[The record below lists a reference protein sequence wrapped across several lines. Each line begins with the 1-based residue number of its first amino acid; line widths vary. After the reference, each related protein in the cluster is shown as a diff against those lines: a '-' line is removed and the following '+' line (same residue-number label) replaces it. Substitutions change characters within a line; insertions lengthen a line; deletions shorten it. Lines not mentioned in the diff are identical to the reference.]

1 MSALPADVRPAK
13 ERPRDPWRL
22 AAARFARNRG
32 AVAGL
37 WILVVVTVA
46 AIGVEWVSP
55 HGVAEQDLARAR
67 QAPSWEHPFGTDV
80 VGRDL
85 LTRTLYG
92 GRISLAVGVVATLVS
107 LVIGVSWGMIAGWR
121 GGRTDE
127 LMMRFVD
134 LLYGLPFLFFVVLLV
149 AWFGQSLLL
158 LFVALGAVQWL
169 TTSRIV
175 RAETRRLRAAEFVVA
190 ARALGVPTPW
200 ILVRHV
206 LPNLVGP
213 VLVVATLT
221 VPAVMLEEAF
231 LSFLGLGV
239 QPPLA
244 SWGSL
249 ASEGASAL
257 NPVDTR
263 WWLIVF
269 PGALF
274 SITLLALNFVGD
286 GLRDAFDVRSSR

>member
-1 MSALPADVRPAK
+1 MSA
-13 ERPRDPWRL
+13 PRDPWRL
-22 AAARFARNRG
+22 ALRRFARNRA
-32 AVAGL
+32 AVASGCVL
-37 WILVVVTVA
+37 VLVTLLAVSAEWI
-46 AIGVEWVSP
+46 SP
-55 HGVAEQDLARAR
+55 WGVAEQDLEIAR
-67 QAPSWEHPFGTDV
+67 QAPSWDHPFGTDE

-85 LTRTLYG
+85 MTRTLHG

-107 LVIGVSWGMIAGWR
+107 LIIGVGWGLLAGWK
-121 GGRTDE
+121 GGQVDE
-127 LMMRFVD
+127 MMMRFVD
-134 LLYGLPFLFFVVLLV
+134 LLYGMPFLFVVVLLV
-149 AWFGQSLLL
+149 AWFGQSLIL

-175 RAETRRLRAAEFVVA
+175 RAETRRLRDAEFVLA
-190 ARALGVPTPW
+190 ARSIGVPVPL
-200 ILVRHV
+200 ILVRHL
-206 LPNLVGP
+206 LPNLIGP

-249 ASEGASAL
+249 AAEGAGAI
-257 NPVDTR
+257 NPVDSM

-274 SITLLALNFVGD
+274 TITLLALNFVGD
-286 GLRDAFDVRSSR
+286 GLRDAFDPRSSRE

>member
-1 MSALPADVRPAK
+1 MSAA
-13 ERPRDPWRL
+13 RDPWRL
-22 AAARFARNRG
+22 ALRRFARNRA
-32 AVAGL
+32 AVASGCVL
-37 WILVVVTVA
+37 VLVTLLALGVQWI
-46 AIGVEWVSP
+46 SP
-55 HGVAEQDLARAR
+55 WGVAEQNLEIAR
-67 QAPSWEHPFGTDV
+67 QAPSWTHPFGTDE

-85 LTRTLYG
+85 MTRTLHG
-92 GRISLAVGVVATLVS
+92 GRISLAVGLVATLVS
-107 LVIGVSWGMIAGWR
+107 LIIGVAWGLLSGWK
-121 GGRTDE
+121 GGRVDE
-127 LMMRFVD
+127 VMMRFVD
-134 LLYGLPFLFFVVLLV
+134 LLYGLPFLFVVVLLV
-149 AWFGQSLLL
+149 AWFGQSLVL

-175 RAETRRLRAAEFVVA
+175 RAETRRLREAEFVLA
-190 ARALGVPTPW
+190 ARSIGVPVPL
-200 ILVRHV
+200 ILIRHL
-206 LPNLVGP
+206 LPNLIGP

-249 ASEGASAL
+249 AAEGAGAI
-257 NPVDTR
+257 NPIDSM

-274 SITLLALNFVGD
+274 SITLLALNFIGD
-286 GLRDAFDVRSSR
+286 GLRDAFDPRSSRD

>member
-1 MSALPADVRPAK
+1 MSR

-22 AAARFARNRG
+22 ALGRFAHNR
-32 AVAGL
+32 AAMAGL
-37 WILVVVTVA
+37 FVLIVVTVA
-46 AIGVEWVSP
+46 ALGVEWISP
-55 HGVAEQDLARAR
+55 YGVAEQDLARAR
-67 QAPSWEHPFGTDV
+67 QAPSWDHPFGTDA

-85 LTRTLYG
+85 FTRTLHG
-92 GRISLAVGVVATLVS
+92 GRISLLVGVVATFVS
-107 LVIGVSWGMIAGWR
+107 IVIGVTWGLVAGWN
-121 GGRTDE
+121 GGRVDE

-149 AWFGQSLLL
+149 AWFGQSLVL

-175 RAETRRLRAAEFVVA
+175 RAETQRLRGEEFVIA
-190 ARALGVPTPW
+190 ARSIGVPTPM
-200 ILVRHV
+200 ILLRHV
-206 LPNLVGP
+206 LPNLLGP

-221 VPAVMLEEAF
+221 VPTVMLEEAF

-239 QPPLA
+239 QPPMA

-249 ASEGASAL
+249 ASEGAAAL
-257 NPVDTR
+257 NPVDSM
-263 WWLIVF
+263 WWWIVF

-274 SITLLALNFVGD
+274 SLTLLALNFVGD
-286 GLRDAFDVRSSR
+286 GLRDAFDPKTVRK

>member
-1 MSALPADVRPAK
+1 MTT

-22 AAARFARNRG
+22 AMARFRRNRA
-32 AVAGL
+32 AVAGA
-37 WILVVVTVA
+37 WVLVLVTVA
-46 AIGVEWVSP
+46 AIGIEWISP
-55 HGVAEQDLARAR
+55 HGVAEQELTRAR
-67 QAPSWEHPFGTDV
+67 QAPSWDHPFGTDA

-85 LTRTLYG
+85 LTRTLHG

-107 LVIGVSWGMIAGWR
+107 MVIGVSWGLVAGWR

-127 LMMRFVD
+127 FMMRFVD

-149 AWFGQSLLL
+149 AWFGQSLVL

-175 RAETRRLRAAEFVVA
+175 RAETRRLRSAEFVIA
-190 ARALGVPTPW
+190 ARALGVPTVA
-200 ILVRHV
+200 ILLRHV
-206 LPNLVGP
+206 LPNLIGP
-213 VLVVATLT
+213 VLVIATLT
-221 VPAVMLEEAF
+221 VPTVMLEEAF

-249 ASEGASAL
+249 ASEGAAAI
-257 NPVDTR
+257 NPVDSM

-286 GLRDAFDVRSSR
+286 GLRDAFDVRGGR

>member
-1 MSALPADVRPAK
+1 MSA
-13 ERPRDPWRL
+13 PRDPWRL
-22 AAARFARNRG
+22 ALRRFARNRA
-32 AVAGL
+32 AVASGCVL
-37 WILVVVTVA
+37 VMVTLLALGAEWI
-46 AIGVEWVSP
+46 SP
-55 HGVAEQDLARAR
+55 WGIAEQDLEIAR
-67 QAPSWEHPFGTDV
+67 QAPSWTHLFGTDE

-85 LTRTLYG
+85 MTRTLAG
-92 GRISLAVGVVATLVS
+92 GRISLAVGLVATLVS
-107 LVIGVSWGMIAGWR
+107 LIIGVSWGLIAGWK
-121 GGRTDE
+121 GGQVDE
-127 LMMRFVD
+127 MMMRFVD
-134 LLYGLPFLFFVVLLV
+134 LLYGMPFLFVVVLLV
-149 AWFGQSLLL
+149 AWFGQSLVL

-175 RAETRRLRAAEFVVA
+175 RAETRRLRDAEFVLA
-190 ARALGVPTPW
+190 ARSIGVPVPL
-200 ILVRHV
+200 ILIRHL
-206 LPNLVGP
+206 LPNLIGP

-249 ASEGASAL
+249 AAEGAGAI
-257 NPVDTR
+257 NPIDSM

-286 GLRDAFDVRSSR
+286 GLRDAFDPRSSRD

>member
-1 MSALPADVRPAK
+1 MST
-13 ERPRDPWRL
+13 PRDPWRL
-22 AAARFARNRG
+22 ALRRFTRNRA
-32 AVAGL
+32 AVASA
-37 WILVVVTVA
+37 WVLVLVTLL
-46 AIGVEWVSP
+46 AIGAESASP
-55 HGVAEQDLARAR
+55 WGVAEQDLEIAR
-67 QAPSWEHPFGTDV
+67 QAPSWTHPFGTDE

-85 LTRTLYG
+85 MTRTLHG

-107 LVIGVSWGMIAGWR
+107 LIIGVGWGLLAGWK
-121 GGRTDE
+121 GGQTDE
-127 LMMRFVD
+127 MMMRFVD
-134 LLYGLPFLFFVVLLV
+134 LLYGMPFLFVVVLLV
-149 AWFGQSLLL
+149 AWFGQSLVL

-175 RAETRRLRAAEFVVA
+175 RAETRRLRDAEFVLA
-190 ARALGVPTPW
+190 ARSIGIPVPL
-200 ILVRHV
+200 ILVRHL
-206 LPNLVGP
+206 LPNLIGP

-249 ASEGASAL
+249 AAEGAGAI
-257 NPVDTR
+257 NPVDSM

-286 GLRDAFDVRSSR
+286 GLRDAFDPRSSRD

>member
-1 MSALPADVRPAK
+1 MTT

-22 AAARFARNRG
+22 AMARFRRNRA

-37 WILVVVTVA
+37 WVLVLVTLA
-46 AIGVEWVSP
+46 AIGIEWVSP
-55 HGVAEQDLARAR
+55 HGVAEQDLALAR
-67 QAPSWEHPFGTDV
+67 LAPSWDHPFGTDA

-85 LTRTLYG
+85 LTRTFHG

-107 LVIGVSWGMIAGWR
+107 MVIGVSWGLVAGWR

-127 LMMRFVD
+127 LMMRVVD

-149 AWFGQSLLL
+149 AWFGQSLVL

-175 RAETRRLRAAEFVVA
+175 RAETRRLRSAEFVIA
-190 ARALGVPTPW
+190 ARALGVPTVA
-200 ILVRHV
+200 ILLRHV
-206 LPNLVGP
+206 LPNLIGP
-213 VLVVATLT
+213 VLVIATLT
-221 VPAVMLEEAF
+221 VPTVMLEEAF

-249 ASEGASAL
+249 ASEGAAAI
-257 NPVDTR
+257 NPVDSM

-286 GLRDAFDVRSSR
+286 GLRDAFDVRGGR

>member
-1 MSALPADVRPAK
+1 MSA
-13 ERPRDPWRL
+13 PRDPWRL
-22 AAARFARNRG
+22 ALRRFARNRA
-32 AVAGL
+32 AVASGCVL
-37 WILVVVTVA
+37 VMVTLLALGAEWI
-46 AIGVEWVSP
+46 SP
-55 HGVAEQDLARAR
+55 WGIAEQDLEIAR
-67 QAPSWEHPFGTDV
+67 QAPSWTHLFGTDE

-85 LTRTLYG
+85 MTRTLAG
-92 GRISLAVGVVATLVS
+92 GRISLAVGLVATLVS
-107 LVIGVSWGMIAGWR
+107 LIIGVSWGLIAGWK
-121 GGRTDE
+121 GGQVDE
-127 LMMRFVD
+127 MMMRFVD
-134 LLYGLPFLFFVVLLV
+134 LLYGMPFLFVVVLLV
-149 AWFGQSLLL
+149 AWFGQSLVL

-175 RAETRRLRAAEFVVA
+175 RAETRRLRDAEFVLA
-190 ARALGVPTPW
+190 ARSIGVPVPL
-200 ILVRHV
+200 ILIRHL
-206 LPNLVGP
+206 LPNLIGP

-249 ASEGASAL
+249 AAEGAGAI
-257 NPVDTR
+257 NPIDSM

-274 SITLLALNFVGD
+274 SITLLALNFIGD
-286 GLRDAFDVRSSR
+286 GLRDAFDPRSSRD

>member
-1 MSALPADVRPAK
+1 MST
-13 ERPRDPWRL
+13 PRDPWRL
-22 AAARFARNRG
+22 ALRRFARNRA
-32 AVAGL
+32 AVASGCVL
-37 WILVVVTVA
+37 VLVTLLAISAEWI
-46 AIGVEWVSP
+46 SP
-55 HGVAEQDLARAR
+55 WGVAEQDLEIAR
-67 QAPSWEHPFGTDV
+67 QAPSWAHPLGTDEI
-80 VGRDL
+80 GRDL
-85 LTRTLYG
+85 MTRTLHG

-107 LVIGVSWGMIAGWR
+107 LIIGVGWGLLAGWK
-121 GGRTDE
+121 GGRADE

-134 LLYGLPFLFFVVLLV
+134 LLYGMPFLFVVVLLV
-149 AWFGQSLLL
+149 AWFGQSLVL

-175 RAETRRLRAAEFVVA
+175 RAETRRLRDAEFVLA
-190 ARALGVPTPW
+190 ARSIGVPVPM
-200 ILVRHV
+200 ILIRHL
-206 LPNLVGP
+206 LPNLIGP

-249 ASEGASAL
+249 AAEGAGAI
-257 NPVDTR
+257 NPIDSM

-274 SITLLALNFVGD
+274 SITLLALNFIGD
-286 GLRDAFDVRSSR
+286 GLRDAFDPRSSRD

>member
-1 MSALPADVRPAK
+1 MST
-13 ERPRDPWRL
+13 PRDPWRL
-22 AAARFARNRG
+22 ALRRFARNRA
-32 AVAGL
+32 AVASAWVL
-37 WILVVVTVA
+37 ILVMLL
-46 AIGVEWVSP
+46 AIGAEWASP
-55 HGVAEQDLARAR
+55 WGVAEQDLEIAR
-67 QAPSWEHPFGTDV
+67 QAPSWTHPFGTDE

-85 LTRTLYG
+85 MTRTLHG

-107 LVIGVSWGMIAGWR
+107 LIIGVGWGLLAGWK
-121 GGRTDE
+121 GGQTDE
-127 LMMRFVD
+127 MMMRFVD
-134 LLYGLPFLFFVVLLV
+134 LLYGMPFLFVVVLLV
-149 AWFGQSLLL
+149 AWFGQSLVL

-175 RAETRRLRAAEFVVA
+175 RAETRRLRDAEFVLA
-190 ARALGVPTPW
+190 ARSIGVPVPL
-200 ILVRHV
+200 ILVRHL
-206 LPNLVGP
+206 LPNLIGP

-249 ASEGASAL
+249 AAEGAGAI
-257 NPVDTR
+257 NPVDSM

-286 GLRDAFDVRSSR
+286 GLRDAFDPRSSRD

>member
-1 MSALPADVRPAK
+1 MSRS
-13 ERPRDPWRL
+13 RDPWRL
-22 AAARFARNRG
+22 AMERFARNR
-32 AVAGL
+32 AAMAASLVLVA
-37 WILVVVTVA
+37 ITVS

-55 HGVAEQDLARAR
+55 HGVTEQDLSRAR
-67 QAPSWEHPFGTDV
+67 QAPSWEHPFGTDA

-85 LTRTLYG
+85 LTRTLHG
-92 GRISLAVGVVATLVS
+92 GRISLLVGVVATLVS
-107 LVIGVSWGMIAGWR
+107 IVIGVTWGLVAGWN
-121 GGRTDE
+121 GGRVDDA
-127 LMMRFVD
+127 MMRFVD

-149 AWFGQSLLL
+149 AWFGQSLVL

-175 RAETRRLRAAEFVVA
+175 RAETLRLRHAEFVLA
-190 ARALGVPTPW
+190 ARSIGVPTPV
-200 ILVRHV
+200 ILLRHV
-206 LPNLVGP
+206 LPNLLGP

-221 VPAVMLEEAF
+221 VPTVMLEEAF

-249 ASEGASAL
+249 ASEGAAAI
-257 NPVDTR
+257 NPVDSM
-263 WWLIVF
+263 WWWIVF
-269 PGALF
+269 PGAMF

-286 GLRDAFDVRSSR
+286 GLRDAFDPKTRR

>member
-1 MSALPADVRPAK
+1 MSA
-13 ERPRDPWRL
+13 PRDPWRL
-22 AAARFARNRG
+22 ALRRFARNR
-32 AVAGL
+32 AAL
-37 WILVVVTVA
+37 VA
-46 AIGVEWVSP
+46 AAVLVLVTLSAVCVEWVSP
-55 HGVAEQDLARAR
+55 WGVAEQDLSIAR
-67 QAPSWEHPFGTDV
+67 QGPSRAHPFGTDE

-85 LTRTLYG
+85 LTRTLHG
-92 GRISLAVGVVATLVS
+92 GRISLAVGLVATLVS
-107 LVIGVSWGMIAGWR
+107 LVIGTAWGLVAGWK
-121 GGRTDE
+121 GGRVDE
-127 LMMRFVD
+127 AMMRFVD
-134 LLYGLPFLFFVVLLV
+134 MLYGLPFLFVVVLLV
-149 AWFGQSLLL
+149 AWFGQSLVL

-175 RAETRRLRAAEFVVA
+175 RAETRRLREAEFVLA
-190 ARALGVPTPW
+190 ARAIGVSVPA
-200 ILVRHV
+200 ILVRHL
-206 LPNLVGP
+206 LPNLAGP
-213 VLVVATLT
+213 ILVVATLT

-249 ASEGASAL
+249 AAEGAGAI
-257 NPVDTR
+257 NPVDSM

-286 GLRDAFDVRSSR
+286 GLRDAFDPRSGG

>member
-1 MSALPADVRPAK
+1 MS
-13 ERPRDPWRL
+13 RPRDPWRL
-22 AAARFARNRG
+22 AMGRFARNR
-32 AVAGL
+32 AAMAGL
-37 WILVVVTVA
+37 FVLVLVTLS
-46 AIGVEWVSP
+46 AITVEWISP
-55 HGVAEQDLARAR
+55 HGVAEQNLERAR
-67 QAPSWEHPFGTDV
+67 QGPSWEHPFGTDA

-85 LTRTLYG
+85 FTRTLHG
-92 GRISLAVGVVATLVS
+92 GRISLLVGVVATFVS
-107 LVIGVSWGMIAGWR
+107 IVIGVTWGLIAGWS

-127 LMMRFVD
+127 AMMRFVD

-149 AWFGQSLLL
+149 AWFGQSLVL

-175 RAETRRLRAAEFVVA
+175 RAETLRLRNEEFVLA
-190 ARALGVPTPW
+190 AKSLGVPTPM
-200 ILVRHV
+200 ILLRHV
-206 LPNLVGP
+206 LPNLLGP

-221 VPAVMLEEAF
+221 VPTVMLEEAF

-249 ASEGASAL
+249 ASEGAAAI
-257 NPVDTR
+257 NPVDSM
-263 WWLIVF
+263 WWWIVF

-286 GLRDAFDVRSSR
+286 GLRDAFDPKARR

>member
-1 MSALPADVRPAK
+1 MSA
-13 ERPRDPWRL
+13 PRDPWRL
-22 AAARFARNRG
+22 ALRRFMRNRA
-32 AVAGL
+32 AVAAAGV
-37 WILVVVTVA
+37 LVLVTVLA
-46 AIGVEWVSP
+46 LTVEWFSP
-55 HGVAEQDLARAR
+55 WGVAEQDLSIAR
-67 QAPSWEHPFGTDV
+67 QGPSWSHPFGTDE

-85 LTRTLYG
+85 FTRTLHG
-92 GRISLAVGVVATLVS
+92 GRISLAVGLVATLVS
-107 LVIGVSWGMIAGWR
+107 LFIGTAWGLIAGWK
-121 GGRTDE
+121 GGRVDD

-134 LLYGLPFLFFVVLLV
+134 LMYGLPFLFVVVLLV
-149 AWFGQSLLL
+149 AWFGQSLVL

-175 RAETRRLRAAEFVVA
+175 RAETRRMRDAEFVLA
-190 ARALGVPTPW
+190 ARSIGVPVPM
-200 ILVRHV
+200 ILLRHL

-249 ASEGASAL
+249 AAEGAAAI
-257 NPVDTR
+257 NPVDSM

-274 SITLLALNFVGD
+274 SLTLLALNFVGD
-286 GLRDAFDVRSSR
+286 GLRDAFDPKSDRH

>member
-1 MSALPADVRPAK
+1 MSAA
-13 ERPRDPWRL
+13 RDPWRL
-22 AAARFARNRG
+22 ALRRFARNRA
-32 AVAGL
+32 AVASGCVL
-37 WILVVVTVA
+37 VLVTLLALGVQWI
-46 AIGVEWVSP
+46 SP
-55 HGVAEQDLARAR
+55 WGVAEQNLEIAR
-67 QAPSWEHPFGTDV
+67 QAPSWTHPFGTDE

-85 LTRTLYG
+85 MTRTLHG
-92 GRISLAVGVVATLVS
+92 GRISLAVGLVATLVS
-107 LVIGVSWGMIAGWR
+107 LIIGVAWGLLSGWK
-121 GGRTDE
+121 GGRVDE
-127 LMMRFVD
+127 IMMRFVD
-134 LLYGLPFLFFVVLLV
+134 LLYGLPFLFVVVLLV
-149 AWFGQSLLL
+149 AWFGQSLVL

-175 RAETRRLRAAEFVVA
+175 RAETRRLREAEFVLA
-190 ARALGVPTPW
+190 ARSIGVPVPL
-200 ILVRHV
+200 ILIRHL
-206 LPNLVGP
+206 LPNLIGP

-249 ASEGASAL
+249 AAEGAGAI
-257 NPVDTR
+257 NPIDSM

-274 SITLLALNFVGD
+274 SITLLALNFIGD
-286 GLRDAFDVRSSR
+286 GLRDAFDPRSSRD

>member
-1 MSALPADVRPAK
+1 MSL
-13 ERPRDPWRL
+13 L
-22 AAARFARNRG
+22 
-32 AVAGL
+32 
-37 WILVVVTVA
+37 
-46 AIGVEWVSP
+46 IG
-55 HGVAEQDLARAR
+55 
-67 QAPSWEHPFGTDV
+67 T
-80 VGRDL
+80 
-85 LTRTLYG
+85 T
-92 GRISLAVGVVATLVS
+92 
-107 LVIGVSWGMIAGWR
+107 WGMIAGWR
-121 GGRTDE
+121 GGKVDE
-127 LMMRFVD
+127 LMMRVVD
-134 LLYGLPFLFFVVLLV
+134 LLYGLPFLFVVVLLV

-175 RAETRRLRAAEFVVA
+175 RAETRRLRGAEFVLA
-190 ARALGVPTPW
+190 AHGIGVPVPL
-200 ILVRHV
+200 ILVRHL
-206 LPNLVGP
+206 LPNLAGP

-239 QPPLA
+239 QPPMA

-249 ASEGASAL
+249 AAEGASAI
-257 NPVDTR
+257 NPVDSM

-286 GLRDAFDVRSSR
+286 GLRDAFDPRGSVQ

>member
-1 MSALPADVRPAK
+1 MST
-13 ERPRDPWRL
+13 PRDPWRL
-22 AAARFARNRG
+22 ALRRFARNRA
-32 AVAGL
+32 AVASAWVL
-37 WILVVVTVA
+37 MLVTLL
-46 AIGVEWVSP
+46 AIGAEWASP
-55 HGVAEQDLARAR
+55 WGVAEQDLEIAR
-67 QAPSWEHPFGTDV
+67 QAPSWTHPFGTDE

-85 LTRTLYG
+85 MTRTLHG
-92 GRISLAVGVVATLVS
+92 GRVSLAVGVVATLVS
-107 LVIGVSWGMIAGWR
+107 LIIGVGWGLLAGWK
-121 GGRTDE
+121 GGQTDE
-127 LMMRFVD
+127 MMMRFVD
-134 LLYGLPFLFFVVLLV
+134 LLYGMPFLFVVVLLV
-149 AWFGQSLLL
+149 AWFGQSLVL

-175 RAETRRLRAAEFVVA
+175 LAETRRLRDAEFVLA
-190 ARALGVPTPW
+190 ARSIGVPVPL
-200 ILVRHV
+200 ILVRHL
-206 LPNLVGP
+206 LPNLIGP

-249 ASEGASAL
+249 AAEGAGAI
-257 NPVDTR
+257 NPVDSM

-286 GLRDAFDVRSSR
+286 GLRDAFDPRSSRD

>member
-1 MSALPADVRPAK
+1 MSALVGHEQLAD
-13 ERPRDPWRL
+13 RPRDPWRL
-22 AAARFARNRG
+22 ALARFRRNRG
-32 AVAGL
+32 AVAGAWVL
-37 WILVVVTVA
+37 LVVTVA

-55 HGVAEQDLARAR
+55 HGVAEQELELAR
-67 QAPSWEHPFGTDV
+67 QAPSLVHPFGTDA

-85 LTRTLYG
+85 FTRTLHG
-92 GRISLAVGVVATLVS
+92 GRISLLVGFVATLVS
-107 LVIGVSWGMIAGWR
+107 MTIGISWGLVAGWR

-127 LMMRFVD
+127 AMMRIVD

-149 AWFGQSLLL
+149 AWFGQSLVL

-175 RAETRRLRAAEFVVA
+175 RAETRRLRSAEFVIA
-190 ARALGVPTPW
+190 AVALGVPTPA

-206 LPNLVGP
+206 LPNLIGP

-221 VPAVMLEEAF
+221 VPTVMLEEAF

-249 ASEGASAL
+249 ASEGAAAL
-257 NPVDTR
+257 NPVDSM

-274 SITLLALNFVGD
+274 SLTLLALNFVGD
-286 GLRDAFDVRSSR
+286 GLRDAFDVKGTR